1 MSVRT
6 DLAIEEKIAENGIN
20 ISKENIGEVEF
31 CTVEI
36 FDEEKAQKIG
46 KRKGKYIT
54 LEFPSTEKI
63 NGYDDIKKGIK
74 KALKMLLPEGYKN
87 ILVVGL
93 GNTEITAD
101 SIGPKTAVRL
111 LATRHIA
118 GEFAE
123 NIGLKG
129 LRSVAVIT
137 PNVLGKTGI
146 EVTELISGLVQKIKP
161 DAVIAID
168 ALASRSIDRLFRT
181 VQLSDSGIS
190 PGSGVKNARKELS
203 FQTLGVPVIALG
215 VPTVVDALTLAFELT
230 GKESQT
236 DTDLVVT
243 PKDSDLLSHRI
254 SEILA
259 EALNVFLQPEIDEEI
274 ILSLV

>member
-6 DLAIEEKIAENGIN
+6 DLAIEEKIAENGIK
-20 ISKENIGEVEF
+20 ILKEKIGEVEI

-36 FDEEKAQKIG
+36 IDSEKAEKIG
-46 KRKGKYIT
+46 KKEGKYIT
-54 LEFPSTEKI
+54 LEFPSVEKI
-63 NGYDDIKKGIK
+63 NDYENIKNGIK
-74 KALKMLLPEGYKN
+74 KALKSLLPKETEN

-203 FQTLGVPVIALG
+203 FQTLGVPVISLG